1 MLRKLIAKINQ
12 TVSERRAAQRHNFHI
27 PIRIWFESI
36 HKTENPHATNN
47 NHTVW
52 GETKDLSLSGV
63 GFYVP
68 SIRIQE
74 NYLVGESRPLNV
86 ELDLPGGKLEMKVI
100 GRRYEQTGEH
110 LSVSRYLIGA
120 NISEISPENFE
131 VYKQFLL
138 DGKKSSVKAGA
149 LELEID
155 KG

>member
-12 TVSERRAAQRHNFHI
+12 TVSERRAAQRHNFQI

-36 HKTENPHATNN
+36 HKTENPHSN
-47 NHTVW
+47 NHTAW

-63 GFYVP
+63 GFFVP

-86 ELDLPGGKLEMKVI
+86 ELDLPCGKLQMKVI
-100 GRRYEQTGEH
+100 GRRYEQTGEY
-110 LSVSRYLIGA
+110 LSISRYLIGA
-120 NISEISPENFE
+120 SISEISPENFE
-131 VYKQFLL
+131 IYKQFLL
-138 DGKKSSVKAGA
+138 EGKKSAVKAGA